1 MGTIAILLAGVA
13 GGMVLGAVGFA
24 VVRYRRLVT
33 SEAESLPAN
42 VHHVVDLLRRVH
54 GASAAC
60 VVVQNTEPVWS
71 RAFPPPAAA
80 MLERAKIYAT
90 LALGDGREHI
100 GKEQNLVV
108 ALGDGRVGCAVLF
121 GGPDA
126 NPGIVDATLADLRR
140 VLAEFQ
146 LARARE
152 IGTLEDRRSAPDWLT
167 PDTIEGIG
175 AGLCEAV
182 RRATGLPTAVVVRDP
197 LTEQAEIVAVSAG
210 ADRRLT
216 RITIAPTSV
225 VGRACMSDFTAVGRG
240 GELFGVQQ
248 QNRRRREAT
257 GIVYSLADGTRS
269 VGALV
274 VFGEKLDPAVNR
286 EVKVLVEE
294 AGPHI
299 ARAAALYGAKHR
311 AMTDELTGQPN
322 RRALTEA
329 LEQRGRGECSLLRV
343 HVDQLTELEHR
354 AASAVLRHVAVIFR
368 RSLRDYDVA
377 ARVDDEFALY
387 LPDTPFHHAVGVA
400 DRVRIAVSESIFDWA
415 GREFLITCSFGVASV
430 PDESASTDSLV
441 AAADTALRTAKSKG
455 RNRISA
461 VHPELN

>member
-13 GGMVLGAVGFA
+13 GGMVLGAAGFA
-24 VVRYRRLVT
+24 VARHRRLVT
-33 SEAESLPAN
+33 DTESLPAN

-60 VVVQNTEPVWS
+60 VVVQNAEPVWS
-71 RAFPPPAAA
+71 RGFPPPARSV
-80 MLERAKIYAT
+80 LERAEIYAT

-100 GKEQNLVV
+100 GREQNLVV

-121 GGPDA
+121 GGPEVDA
-126 NPGIVDATLADLRR
+126 GTTDATLADLRR
-140 VLAEFQ
+140 VLAEFH
-146 LARARE
+146 LARLRE
-152 IGTLEDRRSAPDWLT
+152 LGTLEDRRSTPDWLT

-182 RRATGLPTAVVVRDP
+182 RRATALPTAVVARDP
-197 LTEQAEIVAVSAG
+197 MTEQAGVVAVSAG

-225 VGRACMSDFTAVGRG
+225 VGRACMSQFTAVGRG

-248 QNRRRREAT
+248 QNRRRREAA
-257 GIVYSLADGTRS
+257 GMVYSVADGSRS

-286 EVKVLVEE
+286 EVKALVEE

-299 ARAAALYGAKHR
+299 ARAAALYEANHR

-322 RRALTEA
+322 RRALAEA
-329 LEQRGRGECSLLRV
+329 LARRGDAECSLLRV
-343 HVDQLTELEHR
+343 HIDQLDELEQR
-354 AASAVLRHVAVIFR
+354 AASAVLRHVAGIFR

-400 DRVRIAVSESIFDWA
+400 DRVRIAVSESVFDWA

-430 PDESASTDSLV
+430 PDESASTESLV
-441 AAADTALRTAKSKG
+441 TAAETALRNAKSKG